1 MYVSPYKVY
10 LLYSHWSFTLTDG
23 EDNLLAVAVHTMSW
37 LLESQML
44 SLSLSLLPQEHFFY
58 FISVLLYIAPLCCGT
73 IIQTDKN

>member
-44 SLSLSLLPQEHFFY
+44 SLSLSLLPQEHFFN
-58 FISVLLYIAPLCCGT
+58 FISVVLYIAPLCCGT
-73 IIQTDKN
+73 II